1 MVQNFQTDYPIGNVL
16 TICNSSPPSWNL
28 DLIKL
33 VLVFFGKLRSL
44 SINAEMTNPNRT
56 CYQATLLTSCLHEPI
71 PEVLKV
77 TSNIQVKM
85 QAYSANGFFKPE
97 CHQTARNT
105 MQGKTEVFES
115 YISMDYFIT
124 WLCDNYL
131 FRHLLTYL
139 LTYFSYLSLFL
150 YFFISS
156 LIHPFISL
164 FVCFFIVLFLYIFL
178 FFPLFAFLFLYYSFI
193 P

>member
-1 MVQNFQTDYPIGNVL
+1 
-16 TICNSSPPSWNL
+16 
-28 DLIKL
+28 
-33 VLVFFGKLRSL
+33 
-44 SINAEMTNPNRT
+44 
-56 CYQATLLTSCLHEPI
+56 
-71 PEVLKV
+71 
-77 TSNIQVKM
+77 M
-85 QAYSANGFFKPE
+85 QAYSANGFFKPG

-150 YFFISS
+150 YFFIS
-156 LIHPFISL
+156 
-164 FVCFFIVLFLYIFL
+164 
-178 FFPLFAFLFLYYSFI
+178 LFALDIQLVVRRRESPLGLPPPSPDSVPTGEELWKALKCDPVDKQRVETLLKSRAPANFREPGSLQVSYKT
-193 P
+193 